1 MIIEASITVQ
11 RSDVLTAKKRAAVL
25 QKVSDIITIPV
36 VVGVLITKEARAE
49 APEGEFCSSNTTS
62 VKEFS
67 PADVGADG
75 PPV

>member
-11 RSDVLTAKKRAAVL
+11 GSDVLTAKKRAAVL
-25 QKVSDIITIPV
+25 QKVSGVITIPA
-36 VVGVLITKEARAE
+36 VVGVLITEEARAA
-49 APEGEFCSSNTTS
+49 APERGVLFIQYNPRE
-62 VKEFS
+62 EFS